1 MADLGYGSGGVA
13 LRIAVR
19 MGDLQTVKRFCKEA
33 ADGKDPKLLLEPSG
47 TFREWTALHIAS
59 WGALKDPKKAKC
71 AAVRRRAPPPPS
83 APQLACSALAGHI
96 RRAPRRLTCATR
108 PTQF

>member
-71 AAVRRRAPPPPS
+71 AAARLRRRA
-83 APQLACSALAGHI
+83 
-96 RRAPRRLTCATR
+96 RRSWPAQPWQATFAAR
-108 PTQF
+108 HAA